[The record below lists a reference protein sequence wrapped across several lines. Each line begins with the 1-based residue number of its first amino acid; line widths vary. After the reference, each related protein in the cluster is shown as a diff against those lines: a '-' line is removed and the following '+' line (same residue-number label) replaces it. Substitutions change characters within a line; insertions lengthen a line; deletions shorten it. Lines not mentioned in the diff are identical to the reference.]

1 MQILIFSHC
10 LSLSAL
16 SLPLPIRHAQCTML
30 STIEDKK
37 KLRKPSPQVAY
48 QLLKKKK
55 NTYTLQK
62 RLRTR
67 VVFNMSHVN
76 YSNSHSIDDPRKVFF
91 GWNNEL
97 TESEGWSDIMEKH
110 KTISRKTDL

>member
-1 MQILIFSHC
+1 
-10 LSLSAL
+10 
-16 SLPLPIRHAQCTML
+16 
-30 STIEDKK
+30 
-37 KLRKPSPQVAY
+37 
-48 QLLKKKK
+48 
-55 NTYTLQK
+55 
-62 RLRTR
+62 
-67 VVFNMSHVN
+67 MSHVN